1 MGNSYSRVAP
11 TRSVRIL
18 DSHTRAR
25 YQNQRET
32 ILFRRK
38 LANITNEHGQA
49 LAQIAVK
56 RHDARR
62 TMQEIRHEIKQ
73 KELAQKSQTRTSLY
87 FEVVF
92 FLDRILLR

>member
-38 LANITNEHGQA
+38 LANITDEHGEA
-49 LAQIAVK
+49 LAQITSQ
-56 RHDARR
+56 RHEAR
-62 TMQEIRHEIKQ
+62 TAMQAIRHEIKQ
-73 KELAQKSQTRTSLY
+73 KELAQKSQRRTSMLPSSFY
-87 FEVVF
+87 PRE
-92 FLDRILLR
+92 ITNT

>member
-25 YQNQRET
+25 YLNQREN

-38 LANITNEHGQA
+38 LADISNEHGQA
-49 LAQIAVK
+49 LAQITAS
-56 RHDARR
+56 RHDART
-62 TMQEIRHEIKQ
+62 TMQKIHHEIKQ
-73 KELAQKSQTRTSLY
+73 KELAEKSQR
-87 FEVVF
+87 
-92 FLDRILLR
+92 RM